1 MDEPSVRHE
10 IAAAAQQVI
19 SAEPDMVCAWQDGE
33 PGSWGFFAGKVVL
46 ASKSR
51 LGRPLSEG
59 ERRLAWQTM
68 WDLLVAT
75 RA

>member
-1 MDEPSVRHE
+1 
-10 IAAAAQQVI
+10 
-19 SAEPDMVCAWQDGE
+19 MVCAWQDGE